1 MKVLSFG
8 LSLVITKLGI
18 RHTTKKKERKKAI
31 SKRHLAGQG
40 VGVEKKSG
48 AGLFSWGFLDFF

>member
-1 MKVLSFG
+1 
-8 LSLVITKLGI
+8 LGI